1 VTRPLRIAVPESLAR
16 LGSRTGHGRV
26 WSSVLEGV
34 AARAELTFVG
44 SGGSRFGR
52 RRRPDVWL
60 ASGHEPPPD
69 TGGVPLV
76 VEVHE
81 ASWEDPSLA
90 VFLDPAFSDAM
101 RAATAAAVSA
111 ASAVITLS
119 EWSRRQI
126 IEAYG
131 ASLVT
136 AIAPGVDAGL
146 FRPGLLGGR
155 EEVGGPYVLFVGTV
169 HPRKN
174 LPALRDAIGLLAAGG
189 HRQVLALAVSPA
201 GDRAD
206 SAALM
211 ADAVAQL
218 PGFPGRVVCVDDELS
233 DSRVAMLMSG
243 ADALCLPSFGE
254 GFGLPA
260 LEAMA
265 CGIPVVVAARG
276 ALPEVVGDAG
286 VSCEP
291 AAEAIAAA
299 LGGVLDDPGHAAS
312 LGAAARERALEFSW
326 ERTVD
331 GWLAVLERAARGG

>member
-1 VTRPLRIAVPESLAR
+1 
-16 LGSRTGHGRV
+16 V
-26 WSSVLEGV
+26 WSFVLAGLAE
-34 AARAELTFVG
+34 RAELVRVDPG
-44 SGGSRFGR
+44 ASRFGR

-81 ASWEDPSLA
+81 ASWEHPSLA
-90 VFLDPAFSDAM
+90 GFLDPAFRDLM
-101 RAATAAAVSA
+101 RAATGRAVAA

-126 IEAYG
+126 VSAYG

-136 AIAPGVDAGL
+136 AVAPGVDAGL
-146 FRPGLLGGR
+146 FRPGVPGGR
-155 EEVGGPYVLFVGTV
+155 DEVGGPYVLFVGTV

-174 LPALRDAIGLLAAGG
+174 LPALRSAIALLAAAG
-189 HRQVLALAVSPA
+189 HPHVLALAVSPA

-211 ADAVAQL
+211 ADAVAEL
-218 PGFPGRVVCVDDELS
+218 PGFPGRVVMVDGELDDERL
-233 DSRVAMLMSG
+233 AMLMSG
-243 ADALCLPSFGE
+243 AGALCLPSFGE

-276 ALPEVVGDAG
+276 ALPEVVGEAG
-286 VSCEP
+286 VLCEP
-291 AAEAIAAA
+291 TAEAIADA
-299 LGGVLDDPGHAAS
+299 LAGVLGDPARARARA
-312 LGAAARERALEFSW
+312 LGAAARERALGFTW
-326 ERTVD
+326 ERTAG
-331 GWLAVLERAARGG
+331 GWLAVLERASARA